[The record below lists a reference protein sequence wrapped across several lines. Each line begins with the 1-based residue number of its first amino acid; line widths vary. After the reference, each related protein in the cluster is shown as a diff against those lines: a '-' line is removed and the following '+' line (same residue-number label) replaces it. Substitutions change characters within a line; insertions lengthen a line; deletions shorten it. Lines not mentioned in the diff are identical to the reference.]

1 MAFESNNYL
10 HMKIPAIKKLVE
22 NYNLAQLQDA
32 ETAILE
38 EQKPAIEV
46 EGDDEGEQLTH
57 ILASLY
63 IKDKM
68 ENHGT
73 AFNQALRDFSQRV
86 RNSIG

>member
-1 MAFESNNYL
+1 
-10 HMKIPAIKKLVE
+10 MKIPAIKKLVE

-32 ETAILE
+32 ESAILE
-38 EQKPAIEV
+38 EQQPAIEV

-57 ILASLY
+57 ILASIY

-68 ENHGT
+68 EHHGT